1 VTRGDSLTVNAV
13 PSCVVSDISTPTAPA
28 DVDEQSAEPRRLTR
42 RGWTIVLSFAIAAVL
57 GLLGGLVRVP
67 YVSIGPGPTYDT
79 LGNLDGQVVVQVE
92 GEKTYKTSGQLRM
105 TTVSISDDVSLF
117 GALGLWVSGRNALM
131 PRDEYF
137 GPGQTE
143 DDLQR
148 ENKKMFQDS
157 QSDAEVAALRYLD
170 YPVKV
175 VAQEITRG
183 APADKILE
191 PGDRLYE
198 VNGREVKVQEDVRDA
213 LKGTKPGDRVEI
225 TFEPEGKAKQT
236 KSVELGQAADY
247 GSDSRKEGFLGLLP
261 IDRADVSFQTT
272 IHLEDVGGPSAGLIF
287 ALAIVDKLT
296 PGDLEDGRT
305 IAGTGEIDVKGN
317 IGLIGG
323 ISFKLVAAR
332 DAGATTFLVPAGNC
346 DEAKADVPDGL
357 QLVKVDTLDTAVR
370 ALKDLEAGRTPP
382 TC

>member
-1 VTRGDSLTVNAV
+1 MV
-13 PSCVVSDISTPTAPA
+13 
-28 DVDEQSAEPRRLTR
+28 
-42 RGWTIVLSFAIAAVL
+42 SFAIAAVL
-57 GLLGGLVRVP
+57 GMLGGLVRVP

-79 LGNLDGQVVVQVE
+79 LGSVNDQVVVQVD
-92 GEKTYKTSGQLRM
+92 GEKTYRTSGQLRM

-137 GPGQTE
+137 GPGETE

-148 ENKKMFQDS
+148 ENKQMFQDS

-183 APADKILE
+183 APADAILE
-191 PGDRLYE
+191 PGDRLWK
-198 VNGREVKVQEDVRDA
+198 VNGHDIAVQEDVRDA
-213 LKGTKPGDRVEI
+213 LKATKPGQRVEV
-225 TFEPEGKAKQT
+225 TFQHGDQPKKTRTVALGKA
-236 KSVELGQAADY
+236 SDY
-247 GSDSRKEGFLGLLP
+247 GSDDREEGFLGLLP
-261 IDRADVSFQTT
+261 IDRADVGFRTT

-296 PGDLEDGRT
+296 PGELEDGKT
-305 IAGTGEIDVKGN
+305 VAGTGEIDVKGN

-332 DAGATTFLVPAGNC
+332 DAGATTFLVPEGNC
-346 DEAKADVPDGL
+346 AEAKANAPDGL
-357 QLVKVDTLDTAVR
+357 RLVKVDTLATAVR
-370 ALKDLEAGRTPP
+370 ALEDLDAGKNPP
-382 TC
+382 GC

>member
-1 VTRGDSLTVNAV
+1 MSERASEQLTQGDPA
-13 PSCVVSDISTPTAPA
+13 PPA
-28 DVDEQSAEPRRLTR
+28 DLDHEPAAPRRLTR
-42 RGWTIVLSFAIAAVL
+42 RGWTIVVSFAIAAVL

-79 LGNLDGQVVVQVE
+79 LGTVDEQVVVEVE
-92 GEKTYKTSGQLRM
+92 GEKTYETSGQLRM

-117 GALGLWVSGRNALM
+117 GALGLWVSGRHALM

-183 APADKILE
+183 APADEVLE

-198 VNGREVKVQEDVRDA
+198 VNGRPVEVQEDVREA
-213 LKGTKPGDRVEI
+213 LKNTRPGQRVEI
-225 TFEPEGKAKQT
+225 TFQHEDQPRQT
-236 KSVELGQAADY
+236 RSIELGNASDY
-247 GSDSRKEGFLGLLP
+247 GSDDRKEGFLGLLP
-261 IDRADVSFQTT
+261 IDRADVDFQTT

-296 PGDLEDGRT
+296 PGELEGGRT
-305 IAGTGEIDVKGN
+305 VAGTGEIDVKGN

-332 DAGATTFLVPAGNC
+332 DAGAEAFLVPAGNC
-346 DEAKADVPDGL
+346 AEAKSNVPDGL
-357 QLVKVDTLDTAVR
+357 ALVKVDTLDSAVK
-370 ALKDLEAGRTPP
+370 ALEDLEAGRTPP
-382 TC
+382 IC

>member
-1 VTRGDSLTVNAV
+1 
-13 PSCVVSDISTPTAPA
+13 VSDTSTPAPIPAPPA
-28 DVDEQSAEPRRLTR
+28 DVEHESTAPRRLTR
-42 RGWTIVLSFAIAAVL
+42 RGWTIVLSFAIAAIL

-79 LGNLDGQVVVQVE
+79 LGTVDDQTVVQVD

-137 GPGQTE
+137 QPGQTE

-183 APADKILE
+183 APADQVLE
-191 PGDRLYE
+191 PGDRLLE
-198 VNGREVKVQEDVRDA
+198 LNGHQIKVQEDVRDA
-213 LKGTKPGDRVEI
+213 LKDTKPGDRVEV
-225 TFEPEGKAKQT
+225 TFQHEKEREETKTVALGKA
-236 KSVELGQAADY
+236 SDY
-247 GSDSRKEGFLGLLP
+247 GSDDRKEGFLGLLP
-261 IDRADVSFQTT
+261 IDRADVGFQTT

-296 PGDLEDGRT
+296 PGELEDGRT
-305 IAGTGEIDVKGN
+305 VAGTGEIDVKGN

-346 DEAKADVPDGL
+346 AEAKADVPDGL
-357 QLVKVDTLDTAVR
+357 QLVKVDTLASAVR
-370 ALKDLEAGRTPP
+370 ALKDLDAGRTPP

>member
-1 VTRGDSLTVNAV
+1 MSET
-13 PSCVVSDISTPTAPA
+13 STPAPPA
-28 DVDEQSAEPRRLTR
+28 DVDRESAPPNRLTR

-57 GLLGGLVRVP
+57 GLLGGLVQVP

-79 LGNLDGQVVVQVE
+79 LGSVDDQVVVQVE

-105 TTVSISDDVSLF
+105 TTVSIKDDVSLF

-131 PRDEYF
+131 PREEYF

-157 QSDAEVAALRYLD
+157 QSDAEVAALRYLK

-183 APADKILE
+183 APADQVLE
-191 PGDRLYE
+191 PGDRLFE
-198 VNGREVKVQEDVRDA
+198 VNGHEIKVQEDVRDA
-213 LKGTKPGDRVEI
+213 LKGTKPGQAVEI
-225 TFEPEGKAKQT
+225 SYEHGDQPRETKAVKLGKA
-236 KSVELGQAADY
+236 SDY
-247 GSDSRKEGFLGLLP
+247 GSDDRAEGFLGLLP
-261 IDRADVSFQTT
+261 IDRADVNFQTT

-296 PGDLEDGRT
+296 PGELEKGKT
-305 IAGTGEIDVKGN
+305 VAGTGEIDVKGN

-323 ISFKLVAAR
+323 IPFKLVAAS
-332 DAGATTFLVPAGNC
+332 DAGATTFLVPEGNC
-346 DEAKADVPDGL
+346 AEAKANAPDGL
-357 QLVKVDTLDTAVR
+357 RLVKVDTLDSAVK
-370 ALKDLEAGRTPP
+370 ALEMINDGKNPP
-382 TC
+382 GC

>member
-1 VTRGDSLTVNAV
+1 M
-13 PSCVVSDISTPTAPA
+13 SDTETPTTPAPPT
-28 DVDEQSAEPRRLTR
+28 DVERETAASRGLTR
-42 RGWTIVLSFAIAAVL
+42 RSWTIVLSFAIAAVL
-57 GLLGGLVRVP
+57 GLLGGVVPVP
-67 YVSIGPGPTYDT
+67 YVSMGPGPTYDT
-79 LGNLDGQVVVQVE
+79 LGTIDDQSVVQVE

-105 TTVSISDDVSLF
+105 TTVTVSDNITLF
-117 GALGLWVSGRNALM
+117 SALGLWVSGRSALM

-183 APADKILE
+183 APADQVLE
-191 PGDRLYE
+191 PGDRIYE
-198 VNGREVKVQEDVRDA
+198 LNGKEIKVQEDVVTA
-213 LKGTKPGDRVEI
+213 LKGTKPGQRVEI
-225 TFEPEGKAKQT
+225 TFQHGDEAKET
-236 KSVELGQAADY
+236 KPVALGTA
-247 GSDSRKEGFLGLLP
+247 SDFEKNDTRKEGFLGLAP
-261 IDRADVSFQTT
+261 VDRADVNFQTT

-296 PGDLEDGRT
+296 PGELENGRT

-317 IGLIGG
+317 ISQIGG

-346 DEAKADVPDGL
+346 AEAKADVPDGL
-357 QLVKVDTLDTAVR
+357 RLVKVDTLTSAVK
-370 ALKDLEAGRTPP
+370 ALEDLDHGRTPQG
-382 TC
+382 C

>member
-1 VTRGDSLTVNAV
+1 
-13 PSCVVSDISTPTAPA
+13 VSNTETPATPATPAPPA
-28 DVDEQSAEPRRLTR
+28 DVERETGASRGLSR
-42 RGWTIVLSFAIAAVL
+42 RGWTIVLSFSLAAVL
-57 GLLGGLVRVP
+57 GLLGSVVPVP
-67 YVSIGPGPTYDT
+67 YVSMGPGPTYDT
-79 LGNLDGQVVVQVE
+79 LGTVDDQTIVQVD

-105 TTVSISDDVSLF
+105 TTVSVSDDISLF
-117 GALGLWVSGRNALM
+117 SALGLWVSGRSALM

-157 QSDAEVAALRYLD
+157 QSDAEVAALRYLH

-175 VAQEITRG
+175 VAREITRG
-183 APADKILE
+183 APADQVLE

-198 VNGREVKVQEDVRDA
+198 LNGHEIKVQEDVLSA
-213 LKGTKPGDRVEI
+213 LKGTKPGQRVEI
-225 TFEPEGKAKQT
+225 TFQHGDEAKET
-236 KSVELGQAADY
+236 KSVALGNATDY
-247 GSDSRKEGFLGLLP
+247 QEPARKEGFLGLGP
-261 IDRADVSFQTT
+261 VDRADVGFRTT

-296 PGDLEDGRT
+296 PGELENGRT

-317 IGLIGG
+317 IGQIGG

-332 DAGATTFLVPAGNC
+332 DAGVTTFLVPADNC
-346 DEAKADVPDGL
+346 AEAKANAPDGL
-357 QLVKVDTLDTAVR
+357 QLVKVDTLASAVK
-370 ALKDLEAGRTPP
+370 ALEDIDHGRTPRG
-382 TC
+382 C

>member
-1 VTRGDSLTVNAV
+1 
-13 PSCVVSDISTPTAPA
+13 VSETSTPAPPA
-28 DVDEQSAEPRRLTR
+28 DVDRESTPPNRLTR

-57 GLLGGLVRVP
+57 GLLGGLVQVP

-79 LGNLDGQVVVQVE
+79 LGSVDDQVVVQVE
-92 GEKTYKTSGQLRM
+92 GEKTYKTTGQLRM
-105 TTVSISDDVSLF
+105 TTVSIKDDVSLF

-131 PRDEYF
+131 PREEYF

-157 QSDAEVAALRYLD
+157 QSDAEVAALRYLK

-183 APADKILE
+183 APADQVLE
-191 PGDRLYE
+191 PGDRLFE
-198 VNGREVKVQEDVRDA
+198 VNGREIKVQEDVRDA
-213 LKGTKPGDRVEI
+213 LKGTKPGQSVEI
-225 TFEPEGKAKQT
+225 SYEHGNEPRETKAVKLGKA
-236 KSVELGQAADY
+236 SDY
-247 GSDSRKEGFLGLLP
+247 GSDDRAEGFLGLLP
-261 IDRADVSFQTT
+261 IDRADVKFQTT

-296 PGDLEDGRT
+296 PGELEEGKT
-305 IAGTGEIDVKGN
+305 VAGTGEIDVKGN

-323 ISFKLVAAR
+323 IPFKLIAAK
-332 DAGATTFLVPAGNC
+332 DAGATTFLVPEGNC
-346 DEAKADVPDGL
+346 AEAKANAPDGL
-357 QLVKVDTLDTAVR
+357 RLVKVDTLDSAVK
-370 ALKDLEAGRTPP
+370 ALEMINDGENPP
-382 TC
+382 AC

>member
-1 VTRGDSLTVNAV
+1 M
-13 PSCVVSDISTPTAPA
+13 
-28 DVDEQSAEPRRLTR
+28 
-42 RGWTIVLSFAIAAVL
+42 LSFAIAAVL

-79 LGNLDGQVVVQVE
+79 LGSVDDQVVVQVE

-105 TTVSISDDVSLF
+105 TTVSISDDVTLF

-131 PRDEYF
+131 PREEYF

-175 VAQEITRG
+175 LAQEITRG
-183 APADKILE
+183 APADEVLE

-198 VNGREVKVQEDVRDA
+198 VNGRQVTVQEDVRDA
-213 LKGTKPGDRVEI
+213 LAGTKPGQRVEI
-225 TFEPEGKAKQT
+225 TFQHGDGAKET
-236 KSVELGQAADY
+236 KSVELGKASDY
-247 GSDSRKEGFLGLLP
+247 GSDDRKEGFLGLLP
-261 IDRADVSFQTT
+261 IDRADVKFQTT

-296 PGDLEDGRT
+296 PGELENGQT
-305 IAGTGEIDVKGN
+305 VAGTGEIDVKGN

-332 DAGATTFLVPAGNC
+332 DAGATTFLVPEGNC
-346 DEAKADVPDGL
+346 AEAKADAPDGL
-357 QLVKVDTLDTAVR
+357 RLVKVDTLASAVQ
-370 ALKDLEAGRTPP
+370 ALKDIDAGRNPP
-382 TC
+382 AC

>member
-1 VTRGDSLTVNAV
+1 M
-13 PSCVVSDISTPTAPA
+13 SDISTSAPPA
-28 DVDEQSAEPRRLTR
+28 DVDRETIAARRLTR

-57 GLLGGLVRVP
+57 GLLGGLVKVP

-79 LGNLDGQVVVQVE
+79 LGSVNDQVVVQVD
-92 GEKTYKTSGQLRM
+92 GEKTYDTSGQLRM
-105 TTVSISDDVSLF
+105 TTVSISDDITLF
-117 GALGLWVSGRNALM
+117 RALGMWVSGRQALM

-183 APADKILE
+183 APADRILE
-191 PGDRLYE
+191 PGDRLLK
-198 VNGREVKVQEDVRDA
+198 VNGRKVEVQEDVRDA

-225 TFEPEGKAKQT
+225 TFQPANKPEQTKTVALGKA
-236 KSVELGQAADY
+236 SDY
-247 GSDSRKEGFLGLLP
+247 GSDNRAEGFLGLLP
-261 IDRADVSFQTT
+261 IDRADVDFQTT

-305 IAGTGEIDVKGN
+305 VAGTGEIDVKGN

-332 DAGATTFLVPAGNC
+332 DAGATAFLVPAGNC
-346 DEAKADVPDGL
+346 AEAKADVPDGL
-357 QLVKVDTLDTAVR
+357 QLVKVDTLSSAVR
-370 ALKDLEAGRTPP
+370 ALEDLEAGRTPP

>member
-1 VTRGDSLTVNAV
+1 M
-13 PSCVVSDISTPTAPA
+13 SDTSTHAPV
-28 DVDEQSAEPRRLTR
+28 DVDSEPAANRGLTR

-79 LGNLDGQVVVQVE
+79 LGRVNDQVVVQIE
-92 GEKTYKTSGQLRM
+92 GEKTYGTSGQLRM

-131 PRDEYF
+131 PREEYF

-183 APADKILE
+183 APADQVLE
-191 PGDRLYE
+191 PGDRLLE
-198 VNGREVKVQEDVRDA
+198 VNGRPVNIQEDVREA
-213 LKGTKPGDRVEI
+213 LKGTKPGQRVEI
-225 TFEPEGKAKQT
+225 RFQHEDQKEETR
-236 KSVELGQAADY
+236 SVELGKASDY
-247 GSDSRKEGFLGLLP
+247 GSDERAEGFLGLLP
-261 IDRADVSFQTT
+261 IDRADVDFQTT

-296 PGDLEDGRT
+296 PGELENGRT
-305 IAGTGEIDVKGN
+305 VAGTGEIDVKGN

-346 DEAKADVPDGL
+346 AEAKAHAPDGL
-357 QLVKVDTLDTAVR
+357 TLVKVDTLDTAVE
-370 ALKDLEAGRTPP
+370 ALEDLEAGRTPP
-382 TC
+382 AC

>member
-1 VTRGDSLTVNAV
+1 
-13 PSCVVSDISTPTAPA
+13 VSDISTPAPPA
-28 DVDEQSAEPRRLTR
+28 DVDAELTAPRRLTR
-42 RGWTIVLSFAIAAVL
+42 RGWTIVVSFAIAAVL
-57 GLLGGLVRVP
+57 GLLGGLVKVP

-79 LGNLDGQVVVQVE
+79 LGSVDDQVVVEVE
-92 GEKTYKTSGQLRM
+92 GEKTYKTTGQLRM

-131 PRDEYF
+131 PREEYF

-183 APADKILE
+183 APADQVLE

-198 VNGREVKVQEDVRDA
+198 VNGREIGVQEDVREA
-213 LKGTKPGDRVEI
+213 LENTKPGQSVEI
-225 TFEPEGKAKQT
+225 SYEHGDEPRKTRSVKLGKA
-236 KSVELGQAADY
+236 SDY
-247 GSDSRKEGFLGLLP
+247 GSDDRKEGFLGLLP
-261 IDRADVSFQTT
+261 IDRADVKFQTK

-296 PGDLEDGRT
+296 PGELEDGQT
-305 IAGTGEIDVKGN
+305 VAGTGEIDVKGN

-323 ISFKLVAAR
+323 ISFKLVAAK

-346 DEAKADVPDGL
+346 AEAKANAPDGL
-357 QLVKVDTLDTAVR
+357 RLVKVDTLSAAVE
-370 ALKDLEAGRTPP
+370 ALEDINEGKNPP
-382 TC
+382 SC

>member
-1 VTRGDSLTVNAV
+1 MS
-13 PSCVVSDISTPTAPA
+13 
-28 DVDEQSAEPRRLTR
+28 R
-42 RGWTIVLSFAIAAVL
+42 RGWTILLSFAIAAVL
-57 GLLGGLVRVP
+57 GLLGGFVRVP

-79 LGNLDGQVVVQVE
+79 LGQVDDQVVVQVD
-92 GEKTYKTSGQLRM
+92 GQKTYRTSGQLRM

-117 GALGLWVSGRNALM
+117 GALGMWVSGRNALM
-131 PRDEYF
+131 PREEYF

-157 QSDAEVAALRYLD
+157 QSDAEVAALRYLH

-191 PGDRLYE
+191 PGDRLDE
-198 VNGREVKVQEDVRDA
+198 VNGRQVKVQDDVRDA
-213 LKGTKPGDRVEI
+213 LKGTKPGDRVEV
-225 TFEPEGKAKQT
+225 TFRHDDQPAQTKTVALGKA
-236 KSVELGQAADY
+236 SDF
-247 GSDSRKEGFLGLLP
+247 GSEDRAEGFLGLLP
-261 IDRADVSFQTT
+261 IDRADVDFETT

-296 PGDLEDGRT
+296 PGELVDGRT
-305 IAGTGEIDVKGN
+305 VAGTGEIDVKGN

-323 ISFKLVAAR
+323 ISFKLIAAH
-332 DAGATTFLVPAGNC
+332 DAGATTFLVPEGNC
-346 DEAKADVPDGL
+346 AEAKANVPDGL
-357 QLVKVDTLDTAVR
+357 QLVKVDTLESAVR
-370 ALKDLEAGRTPP
+370 ALQDLDHGRTPP
-382 TC
+382 GC

>member
-1 VTRGDSLTVNAV
+1 
-13 PSCVVSDISTPTAPA
+13 VSDTSTPARPA
-28 DVDEQSAEPRRLTR
+28 DVERETIASRGLTR
-42 RGWTIVLSFAIAAVL
+42 RGWTIVVSFAIAAVL
-57 GLLGGLVRVP
+57 GLLGSIVRVP

-79 LGNLDGQVVVQVE
+79 LGSVDDQVVVQVE
-92 GEKTYKTSGQLRM
+92 GEKTYPTSGELRM

-131 PRDEYF
+131 PREEYF

-183 APADKILE
+183 APADEVLE
-191 PGDRLYE
+191 PGDRLFE
-198 VNGREVKVQEDVRDA
+198 VNGRAIKVQEDVREA
-213 LKGTKPGDRVEI
+213 LKGTKPGQRVEI
-225 TFEPEGKAKQT
+225 TFQHGEAPKET
-236 KSVELGQAADY
+236 KSVELGKA
-247 GSDSRKEGFLGLLP
+247 SDFGGDNRKEGFMGLLP
-261 IDRADVSFQTT
+261 IDRADVDFQTT

-296 PGDLEDGRT
+296 PGKLEDGKT
-305 IAGTGEIDVKGN
+305 VAGTGEIDVNGN
-317 IGLIGG
+317 IGVIGG
-323 ISFKLVAAR
+323 ISFKLVAAH

-346 DEAKADVPDGL
+346 AEAKANAPDGL
-357 QLVKVDTLDTAVR
+357 RLVKVETLASAVR
-370 ALKDLEAGRTPP
+370 ALEDLDAGKNPP
-382 TC
+382 GC

>member
-1 VTRGDSLTVNAV
+1 M
-13 PSCVVSDISTPTAPA
+13 
-28 DVDEQSAEPRRLTR
+28 TR
-42 RGWTIVLSFAIAAVL
+42 RVWTIVLSFAIAAIL
-57 GLLGGLVRVP
+57 GLLGGLVQVP

-79 LGNLDGQVVVQVE
+79 LGTVNDQVVVQVE
-92 GEKTYKTSGQLRM
+92 GEKTYETSGQLRM
-105 TTVSISDDVSLF
+105 TTVSVSDEVSLF
-117 GALGLWVSGRNALM
+117 GALGLWVSGRHALM
-131 PRDEYF
+131 PREEYF

-183 APADKILE
+183 APADQVLE
-191 PGDRLYE
+191 PGDRLLE
-198 VNGREVKVQEDVRDA
+198 INGKRVEVQEDVRAA
-213 LKGTKPGDRVEI
+213 LAGTRPGQRVEI
-225 TFEPEGKAKQT
+225 TFQQEGQAEQT
-236 KSVELGQAADY
+236 KPVKLGNASDY
-247 GSDSRKEGFLGLLP
+247 DAGEREEGFLGLSP
-261 IDRADVSFQTT
+261 IDRSDVDFHTT

-296 PGDLEDGRT
+296 PGELESGRT
-305 IAGTGEIDVKGN
+305 VAGTGEIDVKGN

-332 DAGATTFLVPAGNC
+332 DAGATAFLVPEGNC
-346 DEAKADVPDGL
+346 AEARANAPDGL
-357 QLVKVDTLDTAVR
+357 TLLKVDTLASAVSG
-370 ALKDLEAGRTPP
+370 LEDLEAGRTPP